1 MSGKKFRRVM
11 GHFPT
16 GVTIVTGLADSAPAG
31 LTIGSFTSVSLEPPL
46 VGFFP
51 HVQSRTWGAMAEY
64 GKFSVNVLG
73 AGQDATCAHF
83 AVMGRVN
90 RFDGIPW
97 HPGVGGLPVLDEAI
111 AWMDCDVWA
120 VHEVG
125 DHLFVVGEVVAME
138 HREDDPQPLVFYRGR
153 LGGYTGPDRRRRR

>member
-1 MSGKKFRRVM
+1 VAGDSPPGTVSGAKFRRVM

-31 LTIGSFTSVSLEPPL
+31 LTIGSFTSVSLTPPL

-51 HVQSRTWGAMAEY
+51 HVQSRTWAAMAEY

-83 AVMGRVN
+83 AVT
-90 RFDGIPW
+90 
-97 HPGVGGLPVLDEAI
+97 GGLPVLDEAI
-111 AWMDCDVWA
+111 AWIDCDVWA

-125 DHLFVVGEVVAME
+125 DHLFVVGEVMALE
-138 HREDDPQPLVFYRGR
+138 HREDDPQPLVSYRGR
-153 LGGYTGPDRRRRR
+153 LGGYTTP